1 MINNNWQDQHVIV
14 LGAARQGLAIARYLA
29 NQGAKVTLSD
39 MRPLEDMQ
47 EEVKSLSDTSV
58 EFAFGGHPD
67 ELLDTATMVCVS
79 GGVPLTIPFV
89 QRAVGFRKSLVNDA
103 QLFMEVVPCRV
114 IGITG
119 SAGKTT
125 TTTLVGRIAQAF
137 AELDGE
143 KAPRKVWVG
152 GNIGNPLISDVENMQ
167 KEDVV
172 IMELSSFQLE
182 LMTKM
187 PQIAA
192 VLNITPNHLDRH
204 GTMRAYTIAKGNIVY
219 YQNEDDIAILG
230 RDDDGAWD
238 LSQTVAGSLASFGK
252 NKLQE
257 NAFGSWI
264 EDDKIFVRDENAT
277 YEVMRIEEISL
288 RGDHNIMNVLAATAI
303 ATMAGFSVDAIRQGV
318 IGFEGVQHRQ
328 QLIREWGGA
337 KWYDDSIATAPERT
351 MAALHSFDEPIVLL
365 LGGRDKKLPWNDLA
379 NLIHQKV
386 DHVIL
391 FGEMAEMVAEELGEV
406 IEGQKPFSIDV
417 TQDVAEA
424 VECAS
429 KLIENGDVVLLSP
442 GGTSYDA
449 YRDFEERGDHFRSL
463 VEKL

>member
-1 MINNNWQDQHVIV
+1 MMTTNWQDQHVIV

-29 NQGAKVTLSD
+29 LQGAKVTLSD
-39 MRPLEDMQ
+39 MRPLEEMQ
-47 EEVKSLSDTSV
+47 AEVSALSDTSV
-58 EFAFGGHPD
+58 EFAFGGHPE
-67 ELLDTATMVCVS
+67 ELLDTATMICVS

-89 QRAVGFRKSLVNDA
+89 QRAVGFGKRLVNDA
-103 QLFMEVVPCRV
+103 QLFMEVVPCPV

-125 TTTLVGRIAQAF
+125 TTTLVGRIAQA
-137 AELDGE
+137 ASEIDGE
-143 KAPRKVWVG
+143 KAPRKVWIG
-152 GNIGNPLISDVENMQ
+152 GNIGNPLISDVDKMQ

-172 IMELSSFQLE
+172 VMELSSFQLE

-187 PQIAA
+187 PHIGA

-204 GTMRAYTIAKGNIVY
+204 GTMRSYTLAKGNIVY

-230 RDDDGAWD
+230 REDEGAWD
-238 LSQTVAGSLASFGK
+238 LSMTVAGTLASFGK
-252 NKLQE
+252 AKLQE

-264 EDDKIFVRDENAT
+264 EEEKIFVRDENAT
-277 YEVMRIEEISL
+277 EEVMRIDEIAL
-288 RGDHNIMNVLAATAI
+288 RGEHNLMNVLAATAI
-303 ATMAGFSVDAIRQGV
+303 AKMAGFSTAAIRQGV

-328 QLIREWGGA
+328 ELIREWGGA

-351 MAALHSFDEPIVLL
+351 IAAVHSFDEPIVLL
-365 LGGRDKKLPWNDLA
+365 LGGRDKNLPWDELCK
-379 NLIHQKV
+379 LIHEKV

-391 FGEMAEMVAEELGEV
+391 FGEMAEMVMVALGEV
-406 IEGQKPFSIDV
+406 VEGQRPYSIEL
-417 TQDVAEA
+417 TQDVAAA
-424 VECAS
+424 VEYAAQ
-429 KLIENGDVVLLSP
+429 IVEDGDVVLLSP